1 METKTT
7 QGSTDTDILF
17 SRTVKAGQR
26 IYYLDVKKNRRG
38 DMYLSI
44 TESKKTVSG
53 RQDDQRVNFE
63 KHKIFL
69 FAEDFE
75 KFKDS
80 LVEAMQ
86 YAQSGLE
93 EAEECYNTGD
103 IHIDMDLPAG
113 L

>member
-1 METKTT
+1 
-7 QGSTDTDILF
+7 
-17 SRTVKAGQR
+17 
-26 IYYLDVKKNRRG
+26 
-38 DMYLSI
+38 MYLSI

-53 RQDDQRVNFE
+53 KPDDQHVNFE

-75 KFKDS
+75 KFKES
-80 LVEAMQ
+80 LAEAMQ
-86 YAQSGLE
+86 YAQSGVE
-93 EAEECYNTGD
+93 QTEECHDTGD